1 MKVRHLI
8 YYRGDILQCIFVCL
22 YFSFLCVCILCV
34 FVCSMVYRESV
45 TCSVEGGI
53 WPSVMTLISAR
64 GDKDRRG
71 YSRRKG
77 EFDDNAI
84 YGHKD
89 AGFIR

>member
-1 MKVRHLI
+1 
-8 YYRGDILQCIFVCL
+8 
-22 YFSFLCVCILCV
+22 
-34 FVCSMVYRESV
+34 MVYRESV

-77 EFDDNAI
+77 ELFKGRSRGERGSFPKLAMEKFQIAAAEITLDGRIALRDFP
-84 YGHKD
+84 HQTKTP
-89 AGFIR
+89 F

>member
-1 MKVRHLI
+1 
-8 YYRGDILQCIFVCL
+8 
-22 YFSFLCVCILCV
+22 
-34 FVCSMVYRESV
+34 MVYRESV

-71 YSRRKG
+71 YSRGKG

-84 YGHKD
+84 YSHKD
-89 AGFIR
+89 ASFIR

>member
-1 MKVRHLI
+1 MYLGVFVFF
-8 YYRGDILQCIFVCL
+8 IFVCL
-22 YFSFLCVCILCV
+22 YTLCSV

-84 YGHKD
+84 YSHKD
-89 AGFIR
+89 ASFIR

>member
-1 MKVRHLI
+1 MYLGVFVFF
-8 YYRGDILQCIFVCL
+8 IFVCL
-22 YFSFLCVCILCV
+22 YTLCICVFVFFDCILCV
-34 FVCSMVYRESV
+34 FVCSSVYRESV

-77 EFDDNAI
+77 EFDINAI
-84 YGHKD
+84 YSQKYI
-89 AGFIR
+89 AL